1 MNENTSM
8 GMGGYVLPLFIILIV
23 WLFMGGGCGF
33 GGFGWNRGGCGTGC
47 AGVSNCDVEKQ
58 NIITAAE
65 TNYRVIDENRR
76 STDMISAQ
84 LRAQWDA
91 NQGEKIFDLK
101 MNSLAQQNAYN
112 LALSE
117 KNATIERM
125 TLANAFNERFNAIG
139 QALNDIKCSMLRKPD
154 VTGVG
159 AVCPNAGIINGL
171 GINSLAQFGCG
182 GCGYNC

>member
-1 MNENTSM
+1 MNDSNSM
-8 GMGGYVLPLFIILIV
+8 FGGWAVAIFVVVVLWLLI
-23 WLFMGGGCGF
+23 GGGCGF
-33 GGFGWNRGGCGTGC
+33 GNFGRNWGGCGGASPC
-47 AGVSNCDVEKQ
+47 EVEKQ

-101 MNSLAQQNAYN
+101 MNNLAQQNAYN

-139 QALNDIKCSMLRKPD
+139 QALSDIKCQMLRKPD
-154 VTGVG
+154 ITGIG
-159 AVCPNAGIINGL
+159 AVCPNAGVINGL
-171 GINSLAQFGCG
+171 GINSLAQFGNNCG
-182 GCGYNC
+182 GCGYSCN

>member
-1 MNENTSM
+1 MNDSNSM
-8 GMGGYVLPLFIILIV
+8 FGGWAVAIFVVVVLWLLI
-23 WLFMGGGCGF
+23 GGGCGF
-33 GGFGWNRGGCGTGC
+33 GNFGRNWGGCGGASPC
-47 AGVSNCDVEKQ
+47 EVEKQ

-101 MNSLAQQNAYN
+101 MNNLAQQNAYN

-125 TLANAFNERFNAIG
+125 TLANSLNQRFDALQAQISELSCNVPKRPPYFAQGYVACG
-139 QALNDIKCSMLRKPD
+139 QTI
-154 VTGVG
+154 
-159 AVCPNAGIINGL
+159 PN
-171 GINSLAQFGCG
+171 GC
-182 GCGYNC
+182 CC